1 MMRAMLCLAMCAAF
15 VACSGGGGS
24 LNVGPGS
31 SPTGTPSPKL
41 TGSPSASA
49 SATASANAS
58 ATPSAAPT
66 PTAGPPTAV
75 PLNAQ
80 LIFIN
85 GGSNCNGGSQCFFGQ
100 YVALP
105 GSAGSQPEI
114 TTPRQLAMLPSGDL
128 IVGTGSGS
136 PGAAPGSSNAAI
148 YIIPNAD
155 GDPLPGTPAVFTT
168 IPDTLPQGV
177 TYSARSTLGPNGAIY
192 VGATHGVY
200 AIPYT
205 TGMKSAPASS
215 VTKIFQVREPDI
227 QSGCNPPLNLTANP
241 GGVCNGDEDDHQT
254 TSVLADDSR
263 GVLFVSVGSSCNAC
277 AETDPSDTRAVIME
291 VPLGGD
297 LTSMMQGQPPQNTKW
312 IAKRYRNALALA
324 QNPQTANVWAGGAG
338 QGCLEPSPLPTVPS
352 PNTPMP
358 RSSCP
363 AQPPAPFQDIYASNG
378 HPYEHL
384 DPLTIDATPA
394 ATYANAPDYG
404 WPDCEENHAA
414 LYRSGVTCNSSTQI
428 LPAIEYLPYG
438 TIIGALF
445 YPLHPTGSYQFG
457 TGFKGALFFS
467 GHGSW
472 HEDANGHPVTPPE
485 VAYATMSQGS
495 DSPQTTALGNNFGSQ
510 GQWSPFLSN
519 YQQPNG
525 AMAGDRIGQ
534 PVGLAVGPQGSL
546 FVADSYM
553 NAVYRIRY
561 GVPAT
566 SSAVR
571 RPPSQAV
578 GPHLQPVTHR

>member
-1 MMRAMLCLAMCAAF
+1 MRLIVLCLAACAAF
-15 VACSGGGGS
+15 VACSGGGG
-24 LNVGPGS
+24 
-31 SPTGTPSPKL
+31 TPSGGG
-41 TGSPSASA
+41 TS
-49 SATASANAS
+49 
-58 ATPSAAPT
+58 
-66 PTAGPPTAV
+66 PTAGPSAKPTTAGPTPTPAPTATPTPAPTATPGPPTAAPINPQLV
-75 PLNAQ
+75 FLNGA
-80 LIFIN
+80 N
-85 GGSNCNGGSQCFFGQ
+85 NCSGANQCFYGQ

-105 GSAGSQPEI
+105 GTNTQQPQI
-114 TTPRQLAMLPSGDL
+114 TTPRQLAMLPNGDL

-136 PGAAPGSSNAAI
+136 PGAAIGSSSAAI
-148 YIIPNAD
+148 YIIPSAD
-155 GDPLPGTPAVFTT
+155 GDPLPGTPAPFAT
-168 IPDTLPQGV
+168 IPDSLPQGV
-177 TYSARSTLGPNGAIY
+177 TYSAKSTLGPNGAIY

-205 TGMKSAPASS
+205 TGMKSAPSGS
-215 VTKIFQVREPDI
+215 ITKIFQVREPDI
-227 QSGCNPPLNLTANP
+227 QSGCNPPLNVTANP
-241 GGVCNGDEDDHQT
+241 GGVCNGDADDHET

-263 GVLFVSVGSSCNAC
+263 GVIFVSVGSSCNAC
-277 AETDPSDTRAVIME
+277 AETDPSDTRAVVME
-291 VPLGGD
+291 VPLSGD
-297 LTSMMQGQPPQNTKW
+297 VTSMIQGQPPQNTKW

-324 QNPQTANVWAGGAG
+324 QNPQTSNVWAGGAG
-338 QGCLEPSPLPTVPS
+338 QDCLEPSPLPTVPS

-363 AQPPAPFQDIYASNG
+363 AQPPAPYQDVYASNG

-394 ATYANAPDYG
+394 ATYSSAPDYG

-414 LYRSGVTCNSSTQI
+414 LYRSGVTCSKSTQI

-438 TIIGALF
+438 TIIGAVF
-445 YPLHPTGSYQFG
+445 YPLHPIGIYQFG

-485 VAYATMSQGS
+485 VAYATMSQGGDLPLTS
-495 DSPQTTALGNNFGSQ
+495 AQGNNFNSE

-525 AMAGDRIGQ
+525 AMAGNRIGQ

-561 GVPAT
+561 GAPPAA
-566 SSAVR
+566 SAVR
-571 RPPSQAV
+571 R
-578 GPHLQPVTHR
+578 RYR